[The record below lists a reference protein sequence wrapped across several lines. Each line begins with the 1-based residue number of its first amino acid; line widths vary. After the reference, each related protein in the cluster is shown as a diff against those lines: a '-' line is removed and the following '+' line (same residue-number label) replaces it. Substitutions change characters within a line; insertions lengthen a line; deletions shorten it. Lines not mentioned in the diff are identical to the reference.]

1 MPDADP
7 RDLALH
13 ALGDRAGNVT
23 AHLDRLLASETLS
36 DADRALA
43 RELALGVTRRRETCG
58 MIARAFLKRP
68 DQKLPRVV
76 AAILD
81 MAVYQVLFLDR
92 VPAFAAVNEAV
103 EQVARKGY
111 PRMRG
116 LVNAVLR
123 SLQRCLQEPADGP
136 CPLRPDAVAID
147 ATRWVPLAK
156 PLFPD
161 PQKDPAGWLA
171 RQYSLPGA
179 LVDRW
184 LHHVGSV
191 RDVAA
196 VGAHGITRAPL
207 IMRVNTLRADLP
219 MALETLENQGVVAR
233 THQNRQSLVL
243 DTPVNVTSLAAFR
256 AGLLQPQDPT
266 ATAVGSA
273 CRVKPGSNVLDFCAA
288 PGTKTTH
295 LAEQM
300 GNRGSIVALDV
311 SAEKTARIEQ
321 NCTRMGID
329 IVQTAQAESAG
340 GLEPQSFDLVL
351 ADVPCSNTGVLA
363 RRAEARWSFE
373 PKAFSTL
380 AEDQKFLIRAAAG
393 FVKPGGTLVYSTCSI
408 EPEENEQV
416 VSYLL
421 RQDTGMTLKTQKRT
435 LPGGADNPTRWHDG
449 GFYAV
454 LHRR

>member
-1 MPDADP
+1 MPDAAP
-7 RDLALH
+7 RDIALR
-13 ALGDRAGNVT
+13 ALGDRAGNIT
-23 AHLDRLLASETLS
+23 AHLDRLLASAGLS

-43 RELALGVTRRRETCG
+43 RELALGVTRRRKTCSV
-58 MIARAFLKRP
+58 IARAFLTRP

-76 AAILD
+76 AAILE

-103 EQVARKGY
+103 EQVARKGH

-136 CPLRPDAVAID
+136 CPMQPDAVAVD
-147 ATRWVPLAK
+147 ATRWIPLAR
-156 PLFPD
+156 PLFAD
-161 PQKDPAGWLA
+161 PQKDPAAWLA
-171 RQYSLPGA
+171 QQYSLPRA

-184 LHHVGSV
+184 LHHVGSA
-191 RDVAA
+191 REVAA

-207 IMRVNTLRADLP
+207 ILRVNTLRGDLT
-219 MALETLENQGVVAR
+219 MALETLAGQDIAARPHENG
-233 THQNRQSLVL
+233 QSLVL
-243 DTPVNVTSLAAFR
+243 DSSVSLTDLAAFR
-256 AGLLQPQDPT
+256 AGLIQPQDPA
-266 ATAVGSA
+266 ATAVGAA
-273 CRVKPGSNVLDFCAA
+273 CRARPGSNVLDFCAA

-311 SAEKTARIEQ
+311 SAEKTSRIEE
-321 NCTRMGID
+321 NCRRMGID
-329 IVQTAQAESAG
+329 IVRTALAESAG
-340 GLEPQSFDLVL
+340 GLDPESFDLVL
-351 ADVPCSNTGVLA
+351 ADVPCSNTGVLS
-363 RRAEARWSFE
+363 RRAEARWGFE
-373 PKAFSTL
+373 PKVLSTL

-416 VSYLL
+416 VAYLL
-421 RQDTGMTLKTQKRT
+421 RQDKGMTLKTQKRT
-435 LPGGADNPTRWHDG
+435 LPGGAADPTRWHDG
-449 GFYAV
+449 GFCAV
-454 LHRR
+454 LNRR